1 MARRSSGVVDAGT
14 PGYPPG
20 GFAPADPWDEP
31 PDKKGRRGKSRRG
44 SGGGGEGGGGGRGDR
59 GGRGGSGGRWM
70 IYVGRAILWAVLLV
84 VLVNGVRAPFQRFTS
99 KPSGTTT
106 TDSPSKPQ
114 FPQAA
119 ASSYALSFANV
130 YLNYDPAQAIAADRQ
145 RQLAQFL
152 SPSIDAQLGWDGT
165 GKSVLQSAQ
174 VASVTAQDVNHA
186 IVTLLVQANG
196 RLFQLAVPVYAKDG
210 ALAVSGR
217 PAMLAAPP
225 RAAVPAANED
235 RDSALETELQDPLSG
250 FFKAYA
256 AGDTAALQRYSDP
269 PVAGL
274 GGAVGFSQL
283 KEIIA
288 PNGGVGSRTV
298 NATVVWQ
305 VSPAQSKATGG
316 TLEQTYQL
324 TMVKK
329 DGNWFVKDI
338 RGSTLP
344 AGQ

>member
-20 GFAPADPWDEP
+20 GFAPADPWGP
-31 PDKKGRRGKSRRG
+31 PDQKGRRGKGGRG
-44 SGGGGEGGGGGRGDR
+44 SGGGGGRGDR
-59 GGRGGSGGRWM
+59 GGWGGSGGRWL
-70 IYVGRAILWAVLLV
+70 IYVGRVILWAFLLV
-84 VLVNGVRAPFQRFTS
+84 VLVNGIRAPFERFTA
-99 KPSGTTT
+99 KPAGPSTSDDSG
-106 TDSPSKPQ
+106 KPR

-130 YLNYDPAQAIAADRQ
+130 YLNYDAAQASVGDRQ
-145 RQLAQFL
+145 RQLAQF
-152 SPSIDAQLGWDGT
+152 IDPAVDTQLGWDTT
-165 GKSVLQSAQ
+165 GKSVLRSAQ
-174 VASVTAQDVNHA
+174 VASVDARDVNHA

-196 RLFQLAVPVYAKDG
+196 KLFQLAVPVYAKDG
-210 ALAVSGR
+210 AMAISGR
-217 PAMLAAPP
+217 PAMLPAPP
-225 RAAVPAANED
+225 KASVPVVDQD
-235 RDSALETELQDPLSG
+235 RDSALETELQDPLAG

-256 AGDTAALQRYSDP
+256 ISDTAALQRYSDP
-269 PVAGL
+269 PVTGL
-274 GGAVGFSQL
+274 GSAVGFGQL

-288 PNGGVGSRTV
+288 PRGDLNSRTV
-298 NATVVWQ
+298 NATVIWQ
-305 VSPAQSKATGG
+305 VSPVQNKPTAG

-329 DGNWFVKDI
+329 DGNWYVKDI